1 MAKKEGTLKMDTAKD
16 QIFIEDLG
24 EVVMSRG
31 GKDIWLVKEI
41 TGHEAFRG
49 RCLPERIYVVDF
61 PGRGLGEEFLL
72 SRQACG
78 PEKFLM
84 IKEVGHDMIRL
95 FERMFDGKVAQFVI
109 LWGGRPLDLLDAN
122 PPLQRSG
129 LLDTTYIKLTRVEA
143 DEGFRGWNIV
153 ESSFVGEWWQD
164 ETWIIMEEC
173 IASGQT
179 LNYFV
184 KEALQ
189 HHRPKKIFLFPVCAS
204 LEGLEGI
211 CSICGDQGVEL
222 IPVFNGALIEVA
234 EKGVSLP
241 FTDLGLQPRTVVTRH
256 FYQDLVDR
264 YQGTPLCWV
273 GDIGDSI
280 YKPDDHLIETLSDM
294 LAVGMD
300 FDREDFSL
308 WSPIVRSEKFL
319 ARLQNEHP
327 DVFKHVGHYLTK

>member
-1 MAKKEGTLKMDTAKD
+1 MNMNADANR
-16 QIFIEDLG
+16 IFLEDVG
-24 EVVMSRG
+24 EIVMSRG
-31 GKDIWLVKEI
+31 GKDIWLVKAI
-41 TGHEAFRG
+41 TQHEAFRD
-49 RCLPERIYVVDF
+49 RCLPEKIYVVDF

-72 SRQACG
+72 RRQACG

-129 LLDTTYIKLTRVEA
+129 LLDTTYIKLTRVE
-143 DEGFRGWNIV
+143 DDTGFRGWNIV
-153 ESSFVGEWWQD
+153 ESSFVGEWWPD
-164 ETWIIMEEC
+164 DTWIIMEEC

-184 KEALQ
+184 EEALG
-189 HHRPKKIFLFPVCAS
+189 HHRPRKIFLFPVCAS

-211 CSICGDQGVEL
+211 CSICNDHGVEL

-241 FTDLGLQPRTVVTRH
+241 FTDLGLQPRTITTRH
-256 FYQDLVDR
+256 FYQDLHDR

-280 YKPDDHLIETLSDM
+280 YKPEEHVMETLGDM

-300 FDREDFSL
+300 FEREDFSL
-308 WSPIVRSEKFL
+308 WSPSVRSEQFL
-319 ARLQNEHP
+319 SRLQDSHP
-327 DVFKHVGHYLTK
+327 DVFRQVGKYLSQ

>member
-1 MAKKEGTLKMDTAKD
+1 MKSDKNRIYL
-16 QIFIEDLG
+16 EDIG
-24 EVVMSRG
+24 EIVMSRG
-31 GKDIWLVKEI
+31 GKDIWLVKGI
-41 TGHEAFRG
+41 TRHESFKE

-61 PGRGLGEEFLL
+61 PGRGAGEELLL

-84 IKEVGHDMIRL
+84 IKEIGHDMIRL
-95 FERMFDGKVAQFVI
+95 FERMFVGRLAQFVI

-122 PPLQRSG
+122 PPLQRPE
-129 LLDTTYIKLTRVEA
+129 LLDTTYIKLTRVEDKA
-143 DEGFRGWNIV
+143 KFRGWDIV
-153 ESSFVGEWWQD
+153 ETSFVGEWWRD
-164 ETWIIMEEC
+164 DTWIIMEEC

-179 LNYFV
+179 LTYFV
-184 KEALQ
+184 EEALA

-211 CSICGDQGVEL
+211 CRLCNDSGVEL

-234 EKGVSLP
+234 AQGVTMP
-241 FTDLGLQPRTVVTRH
+241 FTDLGLQPHTILTRH
-256 FYQDLVDR
+256 FYNDLYDR

-280 YKPDDHLIETLSDM
+280 YKPADHLIETLSDM

-300 FDREDFSL
+300 FEREDFSL
-308 WSPIVRSEKFL
+308 WSPIVRSEQFL
-319 ARLQNEHP
+319 GRLEASHRE
-327 DVFKHVGHYLTK
+327 VFERVAGYLRA

>member
-1 MAKKEGTLKMDTAKD
+1 MKVDGNRIYL
-16 QIFIEDLG
+16 EDVG

-31 GKDIWLVKEI
+31 GKDIWLVKGI
-41 TGHEAFRG
+41 TQHEAFRG
-49 RCLPERIYVVDF
+49 RDLPDKIYVVDF

-78 PEKFLM
+78 AEKFLM
-84 IKEVGHDMIRL
+84 IKEIGHDMIRL

-122 PPLQRSG
+122 PPLHRYQ
-129 LLDTTYIKLTRVEA
+129 LLDTTYIKLTRVEDNA
-143 DEGFRGWNIV
+143 GFRGWNIV

-179 LNYFV
+179 LSYFV
-184 KEALQ
+184 EEALQ

-204 LEGLEGI
+204 LEGLEGV
-211 CSICGDQGVEL
+211 CRRCNEHGVEL

-234 EKGVSLP
+234 EEGVTMP
-241 FTDLGLQPRTVVTRH
+241 FTDLGLQPRTIVTQK
-256 FYQDLVDR
+256 FYQDLKDR

-280 YKPDDHLIETLSDM
+280 YKPEDHLLETLSDM
-294 LAVGMD
+294 LSVGMD

-308 WSPIVRSEKFL
+308 WSPIVRSTEFL
-319 ARLQNEHP
+319 NHLEAAHA
-327 DVFKHVGHYLTK
+327 DVYKQVVGYLKP

>member
-1 MAKKEGTLKMDTAKD
+1 MKVDGNRIYL
-16 QIFIEDLG
+16 EDVG

-31 GKDIWLVKEI
+31 GKDIWLVKGI
-41 TGHEAFRG
+41 TQHEAFRG
-49 RCLPERIYVVDF
+49 RDLPDKIYVVDF

-72 SRQACG
+72 SRQSCG
-78 PEKFLM
+78 AEKFLM
-84 IKEVGHDMIRL
+84 IKEIGHDMIRL

-122 PPLQRSG
+122 PPLHRSQ
-129 LLDTTYIKLTRVEA
+129 LLDTTYIKLTRVEDNA
-143 DEGFRGWNIV
+143 GFRGWNIV
-153 ESSFVGEWWQD
+153 ESSFVGEWWPD
-164 ETWIIMEEC
+164 DTWIIMEEC

-179 LNYFV
+179 LSYFV
-184 KEALQ
+184 EEALQ

-204 LEGLEGI
+204 LEGLEGV
-211 CSICGDQGVEL
+211 CRRCNQHGVEL

-234 EKGVSLP
+234 EEGVTLP
-241 FTDLGLQPRTVVTRH
+241 FTDLGLQPHTIVTQK
-256 FYQDLVDR
+256 FYQDLNDR

-280 YKPDDHLIETLSDM
+280 YKPVDHLQETLSDM

-308 WSPIVRSEKFL
+308 WSPIVRSAEFL
-319 ARLQNEHP
+319 NHLEAAHA
-327 DVFKHVGHYLTK
+327 DVYKKVAGYLKP

>member
-1 MAKKEGTLKMDTAKD
+1 MDMDKNR
-16 QIFIEDLG
+16 IFIEDLG
-24 EVVMSRG
+24 EIVMSRG
-31 GKDIWLVKEI
+31 GKDIWLVKGI
-41 TGHEAFRG
+41 TEQEAFRG

-95 FERMFDGKVAQFVI
+95 FERMFDGKLAQFVI

-129 LLDTTYIKLTRVEA
+129 LPDTTYIKLTRVE
-143 DEGFRGWNIV
+143 DGTGFRGWNIV

-184 KEALQ
+184 EEALQ

-211 CSICGDQGVEL
+211 CCICGDHGVEL

-234 EKGVSLP
+234 EVGVSLP
-241 FTDLGLQPRTVVTRH
+241 FTDLGLLPRTIITRH
-256 FYQDLVDR
+256 FYQDLFDR

-319 ARLQNEHP
+319 ARLHAEHA
-327 DVFKHVGHYLTK
+327 DVYKQVGHYFRP

>member
-1 MAKKEGTLKMDTAKD
+1 MKADEDR
-16 QIFIEDLG
+16 IFLEDVG
-24 EVVMSRG
+24 EIMMSRG
-31 GKDIWLVKEI
+31 GKDIWLVKGI
-41 TGHEAFRG
+41 TQHEAFRE
-49 RCLPERIYVVDF
+49 RSLPERIYVADF

-72 SRQACG
+72 NRQACG
-78 PEKFLM
+78 ATKFLM
-84 IKEVGHDMIRL
+84 IKEVGHEMIRL
-95 FERMFDGKVAQFVI
+95 FERMFDGRVAQFVI

-122 PPLQRSG
+122 PPLRRNR
-129 LLDTTYIKLTRVEA
+129 LLDTTYIKLTRVE
-143 DEGFRGWNIV
+143 DDSVFRGWNIV

-179 LNYFV
+179 LTYFV
-184 KEALQ
+184 EEALQ

-211 CSICGDQGVEL
+211 YRICRDHGVEL
-222 IPVFNGALIEVA
+222 IPVFNAALIEVA

-241 FTDLGLQPRTVVTRH
+241 FTDLGLQPRTIVTHH
-256 FYQDLVDR
+256 FYQDLHDR

-280 YKPDDHLIETLSDM
+280 YKPEEHLMETLSDM

-300 FDREDFSL
+300 FDRENFSL
-308 WSPIVRSEKFL
+308 WSPIVRSEQFL
-319 ARLQNEHP
+319 TQLETSHP
-327 DVFKHVGHYLTK
+327 EIFKHVVRYLQP

>member
-1 MAKKEGTLKMDTAKD
+1 MMVD
-16 QIFIEDLG
+16 QNRIYLEDIG
-24 EVVMSRG
+24 EIVMSRG

-41 TGHEAFRG
+41 SKHEAFRG
-49 RCLPERIYVVDF
+49 RSLPDKIYVVDF

-72 SRQACG
+72 NRQACG
-78 PEKFLM
+78 AEKFLM
-84 IKEVGHDMIRL
+84 IKDIGHDMMRL
-95 FERMFDGKVAQFVI
+95 FERMFDGKLAQFVI

-122 PPLQRSG
+122 PPLHRSR
-129 LLDTTYIKLTRVEA
+129 LPDTTYIKLTRVEDTA
-143 DEGFRGWNIV
+143 VSRGWNIV

-173 IASGQT
+173 IASGST
-179 LNYFV
+179 LTYFV
-184 KEALQ
+184 EEALQ
-189 HHRPKKIFLFPVCAS
+189 HYRPKKIFLFPVCAS

-211 CSICGDQGVEL
+211 CRICGDHGVEL

-234 EKGVSLP
+234 EEGVSLP
-241 FTDLGLQPRTVVTRH
+241 FTDLGLQPRTVMTRH
-256 FYQDLVDR
+256 FYQDLHDR

-280 YKPDDHLIETLSDM
+280 YKPNDHLIETLADM

-308 WSPIVRSEKFL
+308 WSPLVRSEQFL
-319 ARLQNEHP
+319 SRLEASHA
-327 DVFKHVGHYLTK
+327 DVFKQVGRYLSP

>member
-1 MAKKEGTLKMDTAKD
+1 MKMDTDASR
-16 QIFIEDLG
+16 IFLEDVG
-24 EVVMSRG
+24 EIVMSRG
-31 GKDIWLVKEI
+31 GRDIWLVKAI
-41 TGHEAFRG
+41 TQHEAFRG
-49 RCLPERIYVVDF
+49 RCLPDKIYVVDF
-61 PGRGLGEEFLL
+61 PGRGAGEEFLL
-72 SRQACG
+72 NRQACG

-95 FERMFDGKVAQFVI
+95 FERMFDGKVAQYVI

-129 LLDTTYIKLTRVEA
+129 LLDTTYIKLTRVE
-143 DEGFRGWNIV
+143 DRDGFRGWNIV

-164 ETWIIMEEC
+164 DTWIIMEEC

-184 KEALQ
+184 EEALR

-211 CSICGDQGVEL
+211 YSICSDHSVEL

-241 FTDLGLQPRTVVTRH
+241 FTDLGLQPRTIVTQH
-256 FYQDLVDR
+256 FYQDLKDR

-280 YKPDDHLIETLSDM
+280 YKPEEHLMETLCDM

-300 FDREDFSL
+300 FEREDFSL
-308 WSPIVRSEKFL
+308 WSPIVRSEQFF
-319 ARLQNEHP
+319 AGLQDAHP
-327 DVFKHVGHYLTK
+327 DVFKQVGSYLSP

>member
-1 MAKKEGTLKMDTAKD
+1 MKVDGNRIYL
-16 QIFIEDLG
+16 EDVG

-31 GKDIWLVKEI
+31 GKDIWLVKGI
-41 TGHEAFRG
+41 TQHEAFRG
-49 RCLPERIYVVDF
+49 RDLPDKIYVVDF

-72 SRQACG
+72 SRQSCG
-78 PEKFLM
+78 AEKFLM
-84 IKEVGHDMIRL
+84 IKEIGHDMIRL

-122 PPLQRSG
+122 PPLHRSQ
-129 LLDTTYIKLTRVEA
+129 LLDTTYIKLTRVEDNA
-143 DEGFRGWNIV
+143 GFRGWNIV
-153 ESSFVGEWWQD
+153 ESSFVGEWWPD
-164 ETWIIMEEC
+164 DTWIIMEEC

-179 LNYFV
+179 LSYFV
-184 KEALQ
+184 EEALQ

-204 LEGLEGI
+204 LEGLEGV
-211 CSICGDQGVEL
+211 CRRCNEHGVEL

-234 EKGVSLP
+234 EEGVTLP
-241 FTDLGLQPRTVVTRH
+241 FTDLGLQPRTIVTQK
-256 FYQDLVDR
+256 FYQDLNDR

-280 YKPDDHLIETLSDM
+280 YKPVDHLQETLSDM

-308 WSPIVRSEKFL
+308 WSPIVRSAEFL
-319 ARLQNEHP
+319 NHLEAAHT
-327 DVFKHVGHYLTK
+327 DVFRQVSGCLKP